1 MTVSDN
7 IMRKIALTLFI
18 TVGTLFLSGC
28 LVAAPKLNPSYTP
41 IPAVATEV
49 PEETSGE
56 VINTPDPT
64 PTSAPIS
71 EYDAFGK
78 LISGNQ
84 HYMQYILFRDIQ
96 VYEQA
101 DDTFMDIVVKNEYSE
116 PIICAIAVRFFDEY
130 GEEVANSNL
139 RMRNGQYIL
148 TLEPGENYIY
158 AQIDTDMTLTSLEFT
173 LEYDMTI
180 GVLPGS

>member
-1 MTVSDN
+1 MDN
-7 IMRKIALTLFI
+7 TMRKIALMLFI
-18 TVGTLFLSGC
+18 AVGTLFLSGC

-41 IPAVATEV
+41 IPTVSAEV
-49 PEETSGE
+49 PEETLGDAE
-56 VINTPDPT
+56 ETPDLT
-64 PTSAPIS
+64 PTSAPIA
-71 EYDAFGK
+71 EYDALGR

-84 HYMQYILFRDIQ
+84 HYMQYLLFHDIQ

-101 DDTFMDIVVKNEYSE
+101 DDTFMDIVVKNEYTE

-130 GEEVANSNL
+130 GEEVATSNL
-139 RMRNGQYIL
+139 RMQNGQYIL

-158 AQIDTDMTLTSLEFT
+158 AQIDTDMTLLSLEFT

-180 GVLPGS
+180 GVLPSS